1 MFDLTN
7 TTFLIPFRK
16 DSEDRTRNLRA
27 CIAYLNKHFET
38 HIIVMEEAPERTF
51 FDEGKFKYIFNKNPS
66 ELMHRTRMLN
76 DMCKMSFTPII
87 VLMDTDVFLKP
98 NQIWDAQQL
107 IRSNQFDMVYPYS
120 GKFINFI
127 EPYISRIITS
137 NSLDG
142 IEECHGHMI
151 HPNSIGGCVMF
162 SKEAF
167 IKGGMENS
175 GGFVSWGFE
184 DDCRLYR
191 FSTLGFRIARVT
203 GILYHLNHASSVNSA
218 NTSHQAYH
226 NNMREC
232 QKVKSMNKEQLQQ
245 YISTWTWLK

>member
-76 DMCKMSFTPII
+76 DMCKMSVTPII

-98 NQIWDAQQL
+98 SQLWDAQQL
-107 IRSNQFDMVYPYS
+107 IRSNQFDMVYPYE

-127 EPYISRIITS
+127 EPYISKIITT

-151 HPNSIGGCVMF
+151 HPNSVGGCVMF
-162 SKEAF
+162 NKSKFIEA
-167 IKGGMENS
+167 KGEDYHM
-175 GGFVSWGFE
+175 VSWGWE
-184 DDCRLYR
+184 DDSRLHK
-191 FSTLGFRIARVT
+191 FGTLGYRIARVN
-203 GILYHLNHASSVNSA
+203 GILYHLNHASSTNSA

-226 NNMREC
+226 NNHQEYL
-232 QKVKSMNKEQLQQ
+232 KLVSMNRDQLQR
-245 YISTWTWLK
+245 YISTWNNF